1 MPSRSAA
8 RFAGGA
14 AVLRPRP
21 RGLSGRV
28 SKPTTSCSAASRS
41 STSAPNAPV
50 AATAIR
56 RAATWR
62 LADDDARAQARER
75 LAPRLGR
82 RAVEDQDAVE
92 MVGLV
97 LRDARVRL
105 LELVPHLGAVLVAAG
120 DHDRLGSL
128 DREKHALNR
137 KTSLVVDGCLRAPLH
152 DLGIRERDDL
162 VLCALEDEQPLQ

>member
-28 SKPTTSCSAASRS
+28 SKPTTSCSAASRW

-92 MVGLV
+92 VVGLV
-97 LRDARVRL
+97 LGDARVRL
-105 LELVPHLGAVLVAAG
+105 LELVPHVGAVLVLAL
-120 DHDRLGSL
+120 DRDLRRPL
-128 DREKHALNR
+128 DREEHALDR
-137 KTSLVVDGCLRAPLH
+137 DATPPSDQLPLTPLH
-152 DLGIRERDDL
+152 DLR
-162 VLCALEDEQPLQ
+162 V